1 MINVARLEKDA
12 LLSKIS
18 QKLSDNEDLAIE
30 LMEDVS
36 DSIDSSE
43 ELKKV
48 QAELES
54 KNKAYD
60 ELKKSYKERFLD
72 GSPTNNAP
80 KFEELEEVQYVNCT
94 EL

>member
-18 QKLSDNEDLAIE
+18 ERLADKEDLAIE

-36 DSIDSSE
+36 DSIDSGE
-43 ELKKV
+43 EVKKL
-48 QAELES
+48 QAELDE

-72 GSPTNNAP
+72 GSPVTPP
-80 KFEELEEVQYVNCT
+80 KMEELEEVKYVNCT